1 MAITVGPSLAT
12 GPIRWSTLRE
22 EFLAKQPRTSY
33 SGSDTIDN
41 DLNSGSISAKQLL
54 RDTDTTHENPVV
66 PDCKENRDAGISD
79 STNLKASQFR
89 NSIKFYYAQQTGTN
103 DNSSNTSQPGL
114 EIDVQGWN
122 TNLGD
127 TVVKKI
133 FIDGTVGSTVIS
145 QPALKLSNV
154 TTNLEVVISGNVYAA
169 GGLGGATA
177 GNSVSYGQNGGNAIQ
192 IDSPNNSNVVINLVS
207 GSKVYA
213 GGGGGE
219 RGNKGADGGGG
230 TCRMK
235 SSSTGC
241 GNYPGCPDHTWSSYS
256 TSSGGCCK
264 RKCACWFCWCSRCKK
279 RYKTRKCQKDYSIG
293 GGGGG
298 AGGAGGTGRGYNNLS
313 GSIAGSGGV
322 GGSGGGSCGG
332 NTTVSNSSSG
342 KTGGTGAAAGDW
354 NGVGSIVNSSTA
366 PSIPGKA
373 IIGSSFKVKGSAAA
387 SIKGAY
393 KPS

>member
-22 EFLAKQPRTSY
+22 EFLAKQSRTSY

-41 DLNSGSISAKQLL
+41 DLNSGPISANQLL
-54 RDTDTTHENPVV
+54 RDTDTTHENPIV

-89 NSIKFYYAQQTGTN
+89 NSIKFYYAQQTGTD
-103 DNSSNTSQPGL
+103 DNYSDTSQPGL

-127 TVVKKI
+127 NIVKKI
-133 FIDGTVGSTVIS
+133 FIDGTVGSAVIS

-169 GGLGGATA
+169 GGIGGSKA

-192 IDSPNNSNVVINLVS
+192 IDSPNNSNVVINLIS

-219 RGNKGADGGGG
+219 RGNKGGNGGGG
-230 TCRMK
+230 SCRAK
-235 SSSTGC
+235 WSRSQC
-241 GNYPGCPDHTWSSYS
+241 GGNINCPGGYYT
-256 TSSGGCCK
+256 TSSHTGGCC
-264 RKCACWFCWCSRCKK
+264 RRRCRCWFCWCPRCKGRHK
-279 RYKTRKCQKDYSIG
+279 SRSCAKDYSIG
-293 GGGGG
+293 GGNGG
-298 AGGAGGTGRGYNNLS
+298 AGGAGGSGRGYNNLT
-313 GSIAGSGGV
+313 GSIAGSAGA
-322 GGSGGGSCGG
+322 GGGGGQSCGG
-332 NTTVSNSSSG
+332 NQTLKYAGSG
-342 KTGGTGAAAGDW
+342 KKGGTGAAAGDW
-354 NGVGSIVNSSTA
+354 AGTGSIINSSTA

-373 IIGSSFKVKGSAAA
+373 IIGSSFTVKGTAAS

-393 KPS
+393 NPS